1 MKKMMLKSVLI
12 TCITLLLLTAL
23 TEVTDG
29 ARRTP
34 HRSKA
39 VATDAARRT
48 PHGSKAVATDSV
60 AYPQECPCCQWGYS
74 GYPNK
79 YYLCQKICCKT

>member
-1 MKKMMLKSVLI
+1 MKMMIKSVLI
-12 TCITLLLLTAL
+12 ACITLLLLTAL
-23 TEVTDG
+23 TEVTD
-29 ARRTP
+29 
-34 HRSKA
+34 
-39 VATDAARRT
+39 AARRT
-48 PHGSKAVATDSV
+48 GRGSKAVATNSV